1 MASSTERTD
10 APKRDRRPRNS
21 FASGRVLYPLV
32 SAAVVAAVLLLW
44 WAVRAFNL
52 LELLGIRSQDLFV
65 PRIADVWSE
74 FRVIAF
80 GEGYRGLTLW
90 GHIGWSLL
98 RLAIGFGS
106 AIVIGVPLGLLMGT
120 NRMMAAVFDPIIE
133 FYRSL
138 PPLAYYSLLIIWF
151 GIGETSKIVLLF
163 LAALSPIVI
172 NTRAGVGSIRTTW
185 IEQARCL
192 GASPSYSFWHIMVP
206 GSLPF
211 IFAGLKL
218 SWGFALSTLVAAEL
232 VAATKGIGWM
242 SLDASKFLRTDVV
255 FVAIITMGI
264 IAISMDQ
271 LLRYLENRVVPWRGK
286 A

>member
-1 MASSTERTD
+1 MVSKSSNKTTARST
-10 APKRDRRPRNS
+10 ATSSPAGRS
-21 FASGRVLYPLV
+21 FYLLV
-32 SAAVVAAVLLLW
+32 SLGVVVAFLVLW
-44 WAVRAFNL
+44 WATRAFNIL
-52 LELLGIRSQDLFV
+52 DLMGVRSQDLFV
-65 PRIADVWSE
+65 PRIADVWEE
-74 FRVIAF
+74 FRKIAF
-80 GEGYRGLTLW
+80 GEGYRGLNLW
-90 GHIGWSLL
+90 QHVGWSMM

-106 AIVIGVPLGLLMGT
+106 AVIIGVPLGLLMGT
-120 NRMMAAVFDPIIE
+120 SRMMAAIFDPIIE

-151 GIGETSKIVLLF
+151 GIDETSKIVLLF

-172 NTRAGVGSIRTTW
+172 NTRAGVGSIRKTW

-192 GASPSYSFWHIMVP
+192 GASRSYSFWHIMVP

-255 FVAIITMGI
+255 FVAVITMGI

-271 LLRYLENRVVPWRGK
+271 LLRYLENRIVPWRGK

>member
-1 MASSTERTD
+1 MASSTD
-10 APKRDRRPRNS
+10 SSSRPSRVLDGL
-21 FASGRVLYPLV
+21 FGLSGRVLYPLV
-32 SAAVVAAVLLLW
+32 SVGVVLLILLLW

-52 LELLGIRSQDLFV
+52 LDLFGVTSYDLFV

-74 FRVIAF
+74 FRAIAF
-80 GEGYRGLTLW
+80 GEGYRGLSLW
-90 GHIGWSLL
+90 EHVGWSLF
-98 RLAIGFGS
+98 RLAIGFGG
-106 AIVIGVPLGLLMGT
+106 AIIVGVPLGLLMGT
-120 NRMMAAVFDPIIE
+120 HRLTAAIFDPIIE

-151 GIGETSKIVLLF
+151 GIDETSKIVLLF

-172 NTRAGVGSIRTTW
+172 NTRAGVASIRTTW
-185 IEQARCL
+185 LEQARCL
-192 GASPSYSFWHIMVP
+192 GASPSYAFWNIMVP

-218 SWGFALSTLVAAEL
+218 SWGFSLSTLVAAEL

-255 FVAIITMGI
+255 FLAIITMGI
-264 IAISMDQ
+264 IAICMDQ
-271 LLRYLENRVVPWRGK
+271 LLRYLENRIVPWRGK
-286 A
+286 S